1 MYNEGIRSS
10 RQMPSIRS
18 ITTEKDYCDLLYA
31 WIQTNSERVSPNRPD
46 RKIEKKKVKFVEIE
60 KHFTREIDGVVEKTM
75 SKYSISKYFK
85 KLVDMGLIYE
95 NEDDKQNY
103 YLALLEPDEAM
114 LIEVNTLETL
124 MNTMERHVI
133 DIYSYL
139 YNRYF
144 ANGQSSYTL
153 TLSQVKDFIGIA
165 TTTTSNNYRIVCSF
179 EILERLG
186 LLSFELVWKDGL
198 SFYQINWVRNK
209 LPALK

>member
-1 MYNEGIRSS
+1 
-10 RQMPSIRS
+10 MPSIRT

-31 WIQTNSERVSPNRPD
+31 WLQTNSERVGPDRAD
-46 RKIEKKKVKFVEIE
+46 RKIEKKKIKFTEIE
-60 KHFTREIDGVVEKTM
+60 RHFTRKVDGVVEKTM

-85 KLVDMGLIYE
+85 KLIDIGLIYE
-95 NEDDKQNY
+95 NEDDNKYY
-103 YLALLEPDEAM
+103 YLTVLEPNEAM
-114 LIEVNTLETL
+114 LIEVRTLETL

-144 ANGQSSYTL
+144 ANGQQSYIITL
-153 TLSQVKDFIGIA
+153 AQIKDFIGA
-165 TTTTSNNYRIVCSF
+165 AVSTSSNNYKIICTF

-186 LLSFELVWKDGL
+186 LLSFELTWKDGF

-209 LPALK
+209 LPELRG

>member
-1 MYNEGIRSS
+1 
-10 RQMPSIRS
+10 MPSIRS

-31 WIQTNSERVSPNRPD
+31 WIQTNSERVSPNRAD
-46 RKIEKKKVKFVEIE
+46 RKIEKKKVRFIDIE
-60 KHFTREIDGVVEKTM
+60 RHFTREIDGVVEKTM

-85 KLVDMGLIYE
+85 KLIDMGLIYE
-95 NEDDKQNY
+95 DEDDKQYY
-103 YLALLEPDEAM
+103 YLTVLEPEEAM
-114 LIEVNTLETL
+114 LIEVNTLEKL

-144 ANGQSSYTL
+144 ANSQQSYTI
-153 TLSQVKDFIGIA
+153 TLSQVKDFIGISTNTA
-165 TTTTSNNYRIVCSF
+165 SNNYRIVCSF
-179 EILERLG
+179 EVLERLG

-209 LPALK
+209 LPPLK